1 MIPEE
6 LYKRRRRH
14 DNTPASMVLIITN
27 YIVTAILFSSI
38 NATSWFFYVV
48 LAGLA
53 VYNYFT
59 IRRNHE
65 EYTRV
70 NTIIYIAS
78 WAGIL
83 GLFFLTRKM

>member
-14 DNTPASMVLIITN
+14 DNTPPSILLIITN
-27 YIVTAILFSSI
+27 YIVTTILFTSI
-38 NATSWFFYVV
+38 NFTSWFFYVV

-53 VYNYFT
+53 LYNYYT
-59 IRRNHE
+59 IRRNLE

-78 WAGIL
+78 WAGVL

>member
-14 DNTPASMVLIITN
+14 NNTPASILLIITN
-27 YIVTAILFSSI
+27 YIVASILFPSI
-38 NATSWFFYVV
+38 SAKSWFFYVV

-53 VYNYFT
+53 AYNYFT

-65 EYTRV
+65 EYTRL
-70 NTIIYIAS
+70 NIIIYIVS
-78 WAGIL
+78 WASLL